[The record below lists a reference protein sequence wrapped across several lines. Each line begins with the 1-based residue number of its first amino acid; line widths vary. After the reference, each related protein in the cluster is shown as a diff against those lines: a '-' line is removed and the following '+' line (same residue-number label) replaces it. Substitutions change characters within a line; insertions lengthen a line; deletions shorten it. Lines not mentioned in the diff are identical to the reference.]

1 MKIINLSLVAL
12 VFGLL
17 SGCEINN
24 IPTYDEQ
31 VKSSWSEVENQYQR
45 RSDLIPNLVS
55 ITKQVVNHEKDTL
68 LAIAEVR
75 SNVNNFSKSGL
86 LDNKQKM
93 GEYQQ
98 LQAKLGAGMQNIM
111 LQIENYPNLQA
122 NQNFLQLSSQLEGTE
137 NRIAIAR
144 REFIKSI
151 EIYNTEL
158 KTFPGKIYHQSIYQD
173 YVLRDDNV
181 YFRANNIENSKIN
194 L

>member
-1 MKIINLSLVAL
+1 
-12 VFGLL
+12 
-17 SGCEINN
+17 
-24 IPTYDEQ
+24 
-31 VKSSWSEVENQYQR
+31 
-45 RSDLIPNLVS
+45 
-55 ITKQVVNHEKDTL
+55 
-68 LAIAEVR
+68 AIAEVR

>member
-122 NQNFLQLSSQLEGTE
+122 HL
-137 NRIAIAR
+137 
-144 REFIKSI
+144 
-151 EIYNTEL
+151 
-158 KTFPGKIYHQSIYQD
+158 
-173 YVLRDDNV
+173 
-181 YFRANNIENSKIN
+181 
-194 L
+194 